1 MLYITCAAPPALVR
15 RVPRESSTGAPMKN
29 TKSLHMPD
37 PQAPDS
43 LLHMS
48 IGGAI
53 AVCGVCFT
61 FLGAFIGWIRIFHGP
76 GSRPNPGSEQEAYI
90 RRGEWDQA
98 CQASNR
104 QYDQIAETLERLE
117 NKYDE
122 NSRWVQRVI
131 QDLEKRVGIIE
142 ARHRDLTGDSIGPD
156 IARTPKGDG
165 EVMGFR
171 GEGDPRRV
179 EEPLESEPERRTG
192 KHQDTGRRR
201 RNTDG
206 K

>member
-1 MLYITCAAPPALVR
+1 
-15 RVPRESSTGAPMKN
+15 
-29 TKSLHMPD
+29 MPD
-37 PQAPDS
+37 PSYTPNS

-76 GSRPNPGSEQEAYI
+76 GAKQNPGSDQSEGYI

-98 CQASNR
+98 CRASSH
-104 QYDQIAETLERLE
+104 QYEQIAETLERLE

-156 IARTPKGDG
+156 VARTPKGEG
-165 EVMGFR
+165 EIMGFR
-171 GEGDPRRV
+171 GGGDPRRV
-179 EEPLESEPERRTG
+179 EEPLDSEPERRTDE
-192 KHQDTGRRR
+192 HPDIGRRR
-201 RNTDG
+201 RATNG